1 MFFDSIS
8 EKIAVF
14 SCHFFKVQKGENSK
28 IELENDKMKLMMSR
42 GCNDQD
48 PMQIKYL
55 IHACYETNEKCTFR
69 KHCLTQ

>member
-42 GCNDQD
+42 GCND
-48 PMQIKYL
+48 
-55 IHACYETNEKCTFR
+55 
-69 KHCLTQ
+69 